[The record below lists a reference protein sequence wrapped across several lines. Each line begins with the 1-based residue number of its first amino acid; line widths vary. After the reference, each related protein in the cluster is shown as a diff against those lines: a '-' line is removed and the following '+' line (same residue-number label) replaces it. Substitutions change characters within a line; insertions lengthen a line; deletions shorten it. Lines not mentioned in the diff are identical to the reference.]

1 MNLLVVVGN
10 TYLASLN
17 VLGLNMP
24 AMKIPVLVMPPS
36 FDYATTVPMELF
48 TRRYSIT
55 FTCSSIT
62 FGPKK
67 EGRIPYA
74 PVPGIVEPV
83 HDAKWPTFD
92 NTPGFIVSIGSHTF
106 AALYDTGAQS
116 LVSLT
121 PHTANAVGLTLGR
134 YPKAE
139 MEDTS
144 NANQRA
150 VC

>member
-36 FDYATTVPMELF
+36 FDYATTVPNVV
-48 TRRYSIT
+48 
-55 FTCSSIT
+55 SSIT